1 MKFWHK
7 FLILGLIIFLLF
19 LVDLTTGSVKISF
32 PAIFHILNSGTQ
44 SSLYQI
50 LTQIRLPRAITAVL
64 TGISLPVA
72 GLLLQTLFA
81 NPLAGPYIFGISA
94 GSGLG
99 VAIVLLAGGIAGGFL
114 ASLGIVTASI
124 TGALAV
130 LALISLLA
138 WRLKNNLTVLITGIF
153 IGSGISAIINLMQ
166 YFSEKQDLKNFVI
179 WTMGSLDILNI
190 SDVFLYALF
199 VFLFFLAILFN
210 SKNFDA
216 LYLGEENAQS
226 LGVDVNK
233 TRLKIFIFT
242 GVLTGVTTSFC
253 GPIAFIGIA
262 VPHIT
267 RLIFKE
273 ILHFK
278 LIILSAMSGIVIML
292 ISDVFAHSFS
302 VIIPIN
308 SITALLGVPVIIW
321 IAMRKK
327 I

>member
-1 MKFWHK
+1 MKFRNK
-7 FLILGLIIFLLF
+7 FLFLGLIIIFLF
-19 LVDLTTGSVKISF
+19 ITDLTIGSVKISF
-32 PAIFHILNSGTQ
+32 SEFFYLLTHQQSPLFQIFM
-44 SSLYQI
+44 
-50 LTQIRLPRAITAVL
+50 QIRLPRAITAVL

-99 VAIVLLAGGIAGGFL
+99 VAIVLMAGGIAGGFL

-124 TGALAV
+124 SGAIAV
-130 LALISLLA
+130 LALISFLA

-166 YFSEKQDLKNFVI
+166 YFSDKQDLKNFVI
-179 WTMGSLDILNI
+179 WTMGSLDILNL
-190 SDVFLYALF
+190 SDVFLYAIF
-199 VFLFFLAILFN
+199 VVIIFIAILFN

-216 LYLGEENAQS
+216 LYLGEENAQT
-226 LGVDVNK
+226 LGVNVNR

-242 GVLTGVTTSFC
+242 GILTGVTTSFC

-278 LIILSAMSGIVIML
+278 LMILSAMTGVVIML
-292 ISDVFAHSFS
+292 VSDILAHSFS
-302 VIIPIN
+302 VVIPLN
-308 SITALLGVPVIIW
+308 SITALLGIPVIIW
-321 IAMRKK
+321 IAIKNNV
-327 I
+327 